1 MPNVDSVERN
11 QLSAQAANVWNNV
24 LYVASHKKDISYN
37 PFNVRVNPADIYLL
51 NVNNRNART
60 RCEICSKLTKAPE
73 WGLASFWYLYC

>member
-37 PFNVRVNPADIYLL
+37 PFNVRVNPADICLM
-51 NVNNRNART
+51 
-60 RCEICSKLTKAPE
+60 LTIETLEQGVKYVQ
-73 WGLASFWYLYC
+73 S